1 MLEIFQYEFMINA
14 FIAGILIAILTSS
27 ISLFVVV
34 KRYAMLSDALA
45 HISLL
50 GVAIGFLF
58 QISTIIMAV
67 IVSVISAIMIEYLR
81 SNKKLYS
88 DSMLSIF
95 LSSALAISIIIV
107 SLSNSFN
114 TSLFDY
120 LFGSIVAITDEDIQ
134 IIIGFFI
141 LCFLFMG
148 MYHKQLL
155 LISFNEELA
164 LSQGINVKFINLIF
178 TALIGILVAIS
189 IKIIGALLIGAIM
202 IIPVISAI
210 CLKKSFKI
218 TWILTT
224 IFSTI
229 GILIGLI
236 LSFYIDLP
244 SGATIVI
251 VLLLIF
257 LSTLIISKKTR

>member
-1 MLEIFQYEFMINA
+1 MEIFEYEFMINA
-14 FIAGILIAILTSS
+14 FIAGILIAILTSTL
-27 ISLFVVV
+27 SLFVVV

-58 QISTIIMAV
+58 QVSTIITAV
-67 IVSVISAIMIEYLR
+67 IVSIIASVMIEYLR
-81 SNKKLYS
+81 SYKKLYS

-95 LSSALAISIIIV
+95 LSSALALSVIIV

-120 LFGSIVAITDEDIQ
+120 LFGSIVAVTNEDIF
-134 IIIGFFI
+134 IISLFFLLTI
-141 LCFLFMG
+141 IFLIVYYKKLF
-148 MYHKQLL
+148 

-164 LSQGINVKFINLIF
+164 ISSGVNVKLINLIF
-178 TALIGILVAIS
+178 TALIGTLVAIS

-202 IIPVISAI
+202 IIPVVSAI
-210 CLKKSFKI
+210 CLKQGFKV
-218 TWILTT
+218 TWILST
-224 IFSTI
+224 IFA
-229 GILIGLI
+229 ILGVIIGLV
-236 LSFYIDLP
+236 LSFYVSIP

-257 LSTLIISKKTR
+257 IVTLIFSKRSR

>member
-1 MLEIFQYEFMINA
+1 MEIFEYEFMINA
-14 FIAGILIAILTSS
+14 FIAGILIAILTSTL
-27 ISLFVVV
+27 SLFVVV

-58 QISTIIMAV
+58 QVSTIFTAV
-67 IVSVISAIMIEYLR
+67 IVSIIASVMIEYLR
-81 SNKKLYS
+81 SYKKLYS

-95 LSSALAISIIIV
+95 LSSALALSVIIV

-120 LFGSIVAITDEDIQ
+120 LFGSIVAVTNEDIF
-134 IIIGFFI
+134 IISLFFLLTI
-141 LCFLFMG
+141 IFLIVYYKKLF
-148 MYHKQLL
+148 

-164 LSQGINVKFINLIF
+164 ISSGVNVKLINLIF
-178 TALIGILVAIS
+178 TALIGTLVAIS

-202 IIPVISAI
+202 IIPVVSAI
-210 CLKKSFKI
+210 CLKQGFKV
-218 TWILTT
+218 TWILST
-224 IFSTI
+224 IFA
-229 GILIGLI
+229 ILGVIIGLV
-236 LSFYIDLP
+236 LSFYVSIP

-257 LSTLIISKKTR
+257 IVTLIFSKRSR

>member
-1 MLEIFQYEFMINA
+1 MEIFQYEFMINA
-14 FIAGILIAILTSS
+14 FIAGVLIAILTSTL
-27 ISLFVVV
+27 SLFVVV

-58 QISTIIMAV
+58 QVSTILTAI
-67 IVSVISAIMIEYLR
+67 IISIIASIMIEYLR
-81 SNKKLYS
+81 SYKKLYS

-95 LSSALAISIIIV
+95 LSSALAMSVIIV

-114 TSLFDY
+114 SSLFDY
-120 LFGSIVAITDEDIQ
+120 LFGSIVAVTNEDIL
-134 IIIGFFI
+134 IISIFFI
-141 LCFLFMG
+141 LTILFMLV
-148 MYHKQLL
+148 YYQKLL

-164 LSQGINVKFINLIF
+164 ISSGINVRLINLLF
-178 TALIGILVAIS
+178 TALIGTLVAIS

-202 IIPVISAI
+202 IIPVVSAI
-210 CLKKSFKI
+210 CLRQGFRI
-218 TWILTT
+218 TWIL
-224 IFSTI
+224 STLFAII
-229 GILIGLI
+229 GVLIGLVF
-236 LSFYIDLP
+236 SFYVSIP

-257 LSTLIISKKTR
+257 LLTLIFSKRSR

>member
-1 MLEIFQYEFMINA
+1 MEIFQYEFMINA
-14 FIAGILIAILTSS
+14 FIAGILIAILTSTL
-27 ISLFVVV
+27 SLFVVV

-58 QISTIIMAV
+58 QVSTIITAI
-67 IVSVISAIMIEYLR
+67 IVSIIASVMIEYLR
-81 SNKKLYS
+81 SYKKLYS

-95 LSSALAISIIIV
+95 LSSALALSVIIV

-120 LFGSIVAITDEDIQ
+120 LFGSIVAVTNEDIFM
-134 IIIGFFI
+134 ISLFFLLTI
-141 LCFLFMG
+141 LFMIV
-148 MYHKQLL
+148 YYQKLL
-155 LISFNEELA
+155 LICFNEELA
-164 LSQGINVKFINLIF
+164 IANGINVKLINLIF
-178 TALIGILVAIS
+178 TALIGTLVAIS

-202 IIPVISAI
+202 IIPVVSAI
-210 CLKKSFKI
+210 CLRKGFKI
-218 TWILTT
+218 TWIL
-224 IFSTI
+224 STLFA
-229 GILIGLI
+229 ILGVVIGLV
-236 LSFYIDLP
+236 LSFYVSIP

-257 LSTLIISKKTR
+257 ILTLIFSKRTR

>member
-1 MLEIFQYEFMINA
+1 MEIFQYEFMINA
-14 FIAGILIAILTSS
+14 FIAGVLIAILTSTL
-27 ISLFVVV
+27 SLFVVV

-58 QISTIIMAV
+58 QVSTILTAI
-67 IVSVISAIMIEYLR
+67 IISIIASIMIEYLR
-81 SNKKLYS
+81 SYKKLYS

-95 LSSALAISIIIV
+95 LSSALAMSVIIV

-114 TSLFDY
+114 SSLFDY
-120 LFGSIVAITDEDIQ
+120 LFGSIVAVTSEDIF
-134 IIIGFFI
+134 IISLFFI
-141 LCFLFMG
+141 LTILFMLV
-148 MYHKQLL
+148 YYQKLL

-164 LSQGINVKFINLIF
+164 ISSGINVRLINLLF
-178 TALIGILVAIS
+178 TALIGTLVAIS

-202 IIPVISAI
+202 IIPVVSAI
-210 CLKKSFKI
+210 CLRQGFRI
-218 TWILTT
+218 TWIL
-224 IFSTI
+224 STLFAII
-229 GILIGLI
+229 GVVIGLVF
-236 LSFYIDLP
+236 SFYVSIP

-257 LSTLIISKKTR
+257 LLTLIFSKRSR

>member
-1 MLEIFQYEFMINA
+1 MEIFEYEFMINA
-14 FIAGILIAILTSS
+14 FIAGILIAILTSTL
-27 ISLFVVV
+27 SLFVVV

-58 QISTIIMAV
+58 QVSTIITAI
-67 IVSVISAIMIEYLR
+67 IVSIIASVMIEYLR
-81 SNKKLYS
+81 SYKKLYS

-95 LSSALAISIIIV
+95 LSSALALSVIIV

-120 LFGSIVAITDEDIQ
+120 LFGSIVAVTNEDIF
-134 IIIGFFI
+134 IISLFFLLTI
-141 LCFLFMG
+141 IFLIVYYKKLF
-148 MYHKQLL
+148 

-164 LSQGINVKFINLIF
+164 ISSGVNVKLINLIF
-178 TALIGILVAIS
+178 TALIGTLVAIS

-202 IIPVISAI
+202 IIPVVSAI
-210 CLKKSFKI
+210 CLKQGFKV
-218 TWILTT
+218 TWILST
-224 IFSTI
+224 IFA
-229 GILIGLI
+229 ILGVIIGLV
-236 LSFYIDLP
+236 LSFYVSIP

-257 LSTLIISKKTR
+257 IVTLIFSKRSR

>member
-1 MLEIFQYEFMINA
+1 MEIFEYEFMINA
-14 FIAGILIAILTSS
+14 FIAGILIAILTSTL
-27 ISLFVVV
+27 SLFVVV

-58 QISTIIMAV
+58 QVSTIITAV
-67 IVSVISAIMIEYLR
+67 IVSIIASVMIEYLR
-81 SNKKLYS
+81 SYKKLYS

-95 LSSALAISIIIV
+95 LSSALALSVIIV

-120 LFGSIVAITDEDIQ
+120 LFGSIVAVTNEDIF
-134 IIIGFFI
+134 IISLFFLLTI
-141 LCFLFMG
+141 IFLIVYYKKLF
-148 MYHKQLL
+148 

-164 LSQGINVKFINLIF
+164 ISSGVNVKLINLIF
-178 TALIGILVAIS
+178 TALIGTLVAIS

-202 IIPVISAI
+202 IIPVVSAI
-210 CLKKSFKI
+210 CLKQGFKV
-218 TWILTT
+218 TWIL
-224 IFSTI
+224 STVFA
-229 GILIGLI
+229 ILGVVIGLV
-236 LSFYIDLP
+236 LSFYVSIP

-251 VLLLIF
+251 ILLLIF
-257 LSTLIISKKTR
+257 IVTLIFSKRSR